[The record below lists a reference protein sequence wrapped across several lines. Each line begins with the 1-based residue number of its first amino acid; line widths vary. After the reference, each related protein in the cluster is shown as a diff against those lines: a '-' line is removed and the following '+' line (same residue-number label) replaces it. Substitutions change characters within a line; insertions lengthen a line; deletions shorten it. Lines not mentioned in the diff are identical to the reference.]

1 MSLMAHAPSF
11 FRRNW
16 PAVLLCA
23 AAAAGSSGAW
33 AQATRTWVSG
43 VGDDVNPCSRTAP
56 CKTFAGA
63 ISKTAANG
71 EINVLDPAGVGT
83 VTITKSMQVDGTGVL
98 AGVLATGTT
107 GIIINAGASDTV
119 VLRDLD
125 IVGSGTGLNGV
136 RIVKA
141 GKVVL
146 DNVRIQGFTQNAVT
160 VESGAATK
168 VLVQN
173 SQILVNTAAGA
184 GATALNVADAASVL
198 YLSGSTVFGNDT
210 AFNAVT
216 GAKIVSFNNN
226 RLEGNTNPSAPTDT
240 VYER

>member
-1 MSLMAHAPSF
+1 MPLMVHTPSF
-11 FRRNW
+11 FRRIW
-16 PAVLLCA
+16 PTVLLCA

-71 EINVLDPAGVGT
+71 EINVLDPAGVGS
-83 VTITKSMQVDGTGVL
+83 VTITKSMLIDGTGVL
-98 AGVLATGTT
+98 AGVLVPGTN
-107 GIIINAGASDTV
+107 GIIVNAGASDTV
-119 VLRDLD
+119 VLRHLD
-125 IVGSGTGLNGV
+125 IVGVGTGAVGV
-136 RIVKA
+136 KIIKA

-146 DNVRIQGFTQNAVT
+146 DNVRIQGFSNAVS
-160 VESGAATK
+160 VEVGATTT

-173 SQILVNTAAGA
+173 SQLLLNTGA
-184 GATALNVADAASVL
+184 IHVADAASKAYV
-198 YLSGSTVFGNDT
+198 SNTTVFGNST
-210 AFNAVT
+210 VFSAVA
-216 GAKIVSFNNN
+216 GAKILSFNNN
-226 RLEGNTNPSAPTDT
+226 RLEGNTDTQSSTPTET

>member
-43 VGDDVNPCSRTAP
+43 VGDDANPCSRTAP
-56 CKTFAGA
+56 CKTFAGS

-83 VTITKSMQVDGTGVL
+83 LTITKSILVDGTGVL
-98 AGVLATGTT
+98 AGVLAAGNI
-107 GIIINAGASDTV
+107 GITINASPSDTV

-125 IVGSGTGLNGV
+125 IVGIGTGTVGV
-136 RIVKA
+136 KIVGA

-146 DNVRIQGFTQNAVT
+146 DKVRIQGFTQSAVS

-168 VLVQN
+168 VFVQN
-173 SQILVNTAAGA
+173 SQILLNTGTA
-184 GATALNVADAASVL
+184 ALNVADAASVL
-198 YLSGSTVFGNDT
+198 YLSNSTVFGNGT
-210 AFNAVT
+210 AFNAVS
-216 GAKIVSFNNN
+216 GGKIVSFNNN

>member
-33 AQATRTWVSG
+33 AQATRTWLSG
-43 VGDDVNPCSRTAP
+43 VGDDANPCSRTAP
-56 CKTFAGA
+56 CKTFAGSIA
-63 ISKTAANG
+63 KTAANG

-83 VTITKSMQVDGTGVL
+83 LTITKSILVDGTGVL
-98 AGVLATGTT
+98 AGVLASGTV
-107 GIIINAGASDTV
+107 GIVINANPSDTV

-125 IVGSGTGLNGV
+125 IVGAGTGTVGV
-136 RIVKA
+136 RIVGA

-146 DNVRIQGFTQNAVT
+146 DKVRIQGFTQNAVS

-168 VLVQN
+168 VFVQN
-173 SQILVNTAAGA
+173 SQILLNTGTA
-184 GATALNVADAASVL
+184 ALNVADAASVL
-198 YLSGSTVFGNDT
+198 YLSNSTVFGNGM

-216 GAKIVSFNNN
+216 GGKIVSFNNN
-226 RLEGNTNPSAPTDT
+226 RLEGNTDPSAPTDT